1 MSKIALGTVQ
11 FGMNYGISNT
21 TGQVPSAEISKI
33 LDYCKANGIDTL
45 DTAQGYGES
54 EKVLSQFDLS
64 SFKIITKLIGD
75 VRLET
80 SLENLKI
87 QSVYGLMFHRENE
100 CNDKTWKLFELYKAQ
115 GLVKKI
121 GLSVYTPNILENLIE
136 RYPIEIVQF
145 PMNILDQSFV
155 PLLPKLKA
163 KKIEIHTR
171 STFLQGLLLMDKIP
185 EYFTPVKDKIESVPK
200 PRLEQTLNFV
210 KQQKDVDK
218 MVLGVTRLQDLQEIV
233 EAYSKNNIAETDY
246 SKYAVT
252 DEKYINPSLWQV
264 NK

>member
-11 FGMNYGISNT
+11 FGMNYGISNI
-21 TGQVPSAEISKI
+21 TGQVSSGEISKI

-64 SFKIITKLIGD
+64 LFKIITKIIGD
-75 VRLET
+75 ARLEI

-100 CNDKTWKLFELYKAQ
+100 CNDETWKLFESYKAQ

-121 GLSVYTPNILENLIE
+121 GVSVYTPNTLENLIE
-136 RYPIEIVQF
+136 QYPIEIVQF

-155 PLLPKLKA
+155 PLLPKVKA
-163 KKIEIHTR
+163 KNIEVHTR

-185 EYFTPVKDKIESVPK
+185 EYFNPVKAKIDSIPK
-200 PRLEQTLNFV
+200 PRLEHTLNFC
-210 KQQKDVDK
+210 KHQKFVDK
-218 MVLGVTRLQDLQEIV
+218 IVLGVTRLQDLQEIV
-233 EAYSKNNIAETDY
+233 AAYSKDIPEIDY
-246 SKYAVT
+246 SQYTINDK
-252 DEKYINPSLWQV
+252 KYINPSLWQV